1 MAHLSEPVR
10 LGRHP
15 GWPIELGPLRTDA
28 GLVGLRPVRLR
39 DGSAW
44 AAIRAR
50 DERHLAPWEPD
61 TPGLWAQ
68 RNTPAEWPA
77 RWSALR
83 AVGRRGQ
90 ALPFAI
96 TVDGAFAGQVMV
108 GNVVRDPLWSAYVG
122 YWLGSHVTGRGVT
135 TAAVALALDHCFG
148 PVHLHRIEA
157 TVRPENAASRRV
169 LAKLGFREEGLFRRY
184 LNVEGAWR
192 DHLCYAL
199 TVEDLRESS
208 TDGLVT
214 RLLREGLAERP

>member
-15 GWPIELGPLRTDA
+15 GWPVELGPLRTRV

-39 DGSAW
+39 DGRAW
-44 AAIRAR
+44 ATIRSR
-50 DERHLAPWEPD
+50 DEWHLAPWEPD
-61 TPGLWAQ
+61 TPGLWVQ
-68 RNTPAEWPA
+68 RNTAAEWPA

-96 TVDGAFAGQVMV
+96 TVDGEFAGQVMV
-108 GNVVRDPLWSAYVG
+108 GNVVRQPLWSAYVG
-122 YWLGSHVTGRGVT
+122 YWVGSHLAGGGVT
-135 TAAVALALDHCFG
+135 TAAVALALDHCFST
-148 PVHLHRIEA
+148 VRLHRIEA

-184 LNVEGAWR
+184 LNVDGAWR

-199 TVEDLRESS
+199 TTEDLEE
-208 TDGLVT
+208 TLVR
-214 RLLREGLAERP
+214 RLLRHGLATRP

>member
-15 GWPIELGPLRTDA
+15 GWPAELGPLRTRA

-39 DGSAW
+39 DGRAW
-44 AAIRAR
+44 ATIRSR
-50 DERHLAPWEPD
+50 DEWHLAPWEPD
-61 TPGLWAQ
+61 SPGLWVQ
-68 RNTPAEWPA
+68 RNTAAEWPA

-96 TVDGAFAGQVMV
+96 TVDGEFAGQVMV

-122 YWLGSHVTGRGVT
+122 YWVGSHVTGGGVT
-135 TAAVALALDHCFG
+135 TAAVALALDHCFNM
-148 PVHLHRIEA
+148 VRLHRIEA
-157 TVRPENAASRRV
+157 TVRPENTASRRV
-169 LAKLGFREEGLFRRY
+169 LVKLGFREEGLFRRY
-184 LNVEGAWR
+184 LNVDGAWR

-199 TVEDLRESS
+199 TTEDLEES
-208 TDGLVT
+208 LVR
-214 RLLREGLAERP
+214 RLLRRGLAAHP